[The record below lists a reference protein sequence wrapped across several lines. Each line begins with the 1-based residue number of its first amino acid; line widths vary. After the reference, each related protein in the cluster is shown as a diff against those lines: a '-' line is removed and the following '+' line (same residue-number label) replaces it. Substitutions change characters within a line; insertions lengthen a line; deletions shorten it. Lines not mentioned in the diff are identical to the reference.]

1 LREPREGQGGRRNI
15 LVLSRSCAD
24 LYEEIA
30 ELFADRPSI
39 EVVVDRRRGLEGM
52 TEIPAAKKRR
62 AERRQR
68 RRKASITLVLPE
80 PAKQAK

>member
-1 LREPREGQGGRRNI
+1 MREPRDGQAGRRNI
-15 LVLSRSCAD
+15 LVLNRSCAD
-24 LYEEIA
+24 LFEEIA
-30 ELFADRPSI
+30 KLFADRPSI

-68 RRKASITLVLPE
+68 RRQASITLVLPE
-80 PAKQAK
+80 RAKQVR

>member
-1 LREPREGQGGRRNI
+1 LREPRDGQAGRRNI
-15 LVLSRSCAD
+15 LVLNRSCAD
-24 LYEEIA
+24 LFEEIA
-30 ELFADRPSI
+30 KLFADRPSI

-68 RRKASITLVLPE
+68 RRQASITLVLPE
-80 PAKQAK
+80 RAKQVR